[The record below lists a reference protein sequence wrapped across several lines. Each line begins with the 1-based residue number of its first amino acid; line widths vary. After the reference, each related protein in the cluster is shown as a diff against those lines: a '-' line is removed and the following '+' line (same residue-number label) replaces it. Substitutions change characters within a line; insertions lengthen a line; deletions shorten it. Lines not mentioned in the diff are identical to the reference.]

1 LLPGIRF
8 AILFLMDIFASAP
21 YLIGNPPAAPEPLAR
36 YLPPVTQGVTSAWL
50 GQHVPAGAW
59 VLDPFGASPTVAV
72 EAARAGY
79 RVLVAANNPIS
90 RFLLEMAANPPSM
103 ADLQAGLAE
112 LGASR
117 KEDERLEQHIQS
129 LYQTVCANCH
139 RTIQAEAFIWDRES
153 RLLEARLYTC
163 PHCNDSGEKAP
174 DISDVVNAD
183 KWAKLE
189 KMYRSR
195 ALERIAPLDDPD
207 REHAEEALAIY
218 LPRTVYALGTI
229 INRIDQ
235 LKLTPARLRA
245 LTALVLT
252 ACDQASGLWAHPTER
267 RRRPRSLALP
277 PHFRENNL
285 WQALEEGLSLWAG
298 TSAPEAGI
306 ALTQFP
312 APPPESGGICLFEGA
327 VRELVPNLE
336 AYPMSAVIGALPR
349 PNQAFWTLSALWA
362 GWLWGRE
369 AVGPFKSV
377 LRRRRY
383 DWQWHAE
390 ALKAVFTSLA
400 KPLATGTPFFAL
412 LTEAEPSFITAALLA
427 AQVGSFDLKAF
438 AMRTDGDPLQL
449 HWERGADF
457 QPPSRLPEKQAV
469 RDALTAYLNDRVESA
484 TYLHVHTVG
493 VAALAEKRA
502 LAWSDEAVTE
512 TGQVILQALNH
523 PTFVHHDAKTT
534 PESGTWGLSKPNPEA
549 HPLVDRV
556 EMAVVRFLQANS
568 KSSFEEI
575 QGALNEKFPG
585 ALTPPLALIGAVLDS
600 YGVED
605 GGWTLREQDSPS
617 IRRLDMEEAQ
627 ALLENLGG
635 RMNFTVSRADPNLV
649 LWSEGE
655 SLAWT
660 FYVIA
665 SAVAGKTLSN
675 NRQRP
680 GRTVVVLPGG
690 RAGLLAYKLRRDPHL
705 RQLAD
710 GCHFLKFRNLRQIA
724 EIQLLTHETWAEA
737 VRGDPIEGTT
747 AQMMM
752 F

>member
-1 LLPGIRF
+1 
-8 AILFLMDIFASAP
+8 MDIFASAP
-21 YLIGNPPAAPEPLAR
+21 YLIGSLPAAPEPLAR
-36 YLPPVTQGVTSAWL
+36 YLPPVTQGVVSAWL
-50 GQHVPAGAW
+50 GQHVSAGAW
-59 VLDPFGASPTVAV
+59 VLDPFGASPIIAI

-79 RVLVAANNPIS
+79 RILVAANNPIS
-90 RFLLEMAANPPSM
+90 RFLLEMAANPPSV

-139 RTIQAEAFIWDRES
+139 RAIQAEAFIWDS
-153 RLLEARLYTC
+153 KSGLLEGRIYTC
-163 PHCNDSGEKAP
+163 PHCQDSGEKAP
-174 DISDVVNAD
+174 DISDVVNAS

-189 KMYRSR
+189 MMHRSR
-195 ALERIAPLDDPD
+195 ALERIAPRDDPD
-207 REHAEEALAIY
+207 RVHAEEALAIY

-229 INRIDQ
+229 INRIEL
-235 LKLTPARLRA
+235 LKLTPQRRRA

-252 ACDQASGLWAHPTER
+252 ACDQTSGMRIQPPEK
-267 RRRPRSLALP
+267 RRRPRSLVLP
-277 PHFRENNL
+277 PRFRENNL
-285 WQALEEGLSLWAG
+285 WQALEDGIDLWAG
-298 TSAPEAGI
+298 TPEEGVV
-306 ALTQFP
+306 LTQFP

-327 VRELVPNLE
+327 VRELIPHLE
-336 AYPMSAVIGALPR
+336 AYPMSAVISAIPR

-390 ALKAVFTSLA
+390 ALKSVFTGLS
-400 KPLATGTPFFAL
+400 KPLAEGTPFFAL
-412 LTEAEPSFITAALLA
+412 LTEPEPSFVTAAMLA
-427 AQVGSFDLKAF
+427 AQVGGFDLKAF
-438 AMRTDGDPLQL
+438 AMRTADDPLQL

-457 QPPSRLPEKQAV
+457 RPPSKPPEKQAV

-484 TYLHVHTVG
+484 TFLHVHTVG
-493 VAALAEKRA
+493 VAALAEQRA

-523 PTFVHHDAKTT
+523 PTFEHFDAKTT
-534 PESGTWGLSKPNPEA
+534 PESGTWGLTRPNPEA

-556 EMAVVRFLQANS
+556 EMAIVRLLQANPNTS
-568 KSSFEEI
+568 LDDI
-575 QGALNEKFPG
+575 QQALNEKFPG
-585 ALTPPLALIGAVLDS
+585 ALTPPLSVIGAVLES

-605 GGWTLREQDSPS
+605 NGWTLREQDSPAN
-617 IRRLDMEEAQ
+617 RRADLEEAQ
-627 ALLENLGG
+627 KLLEKLGG
-635 RMNFTVSRADPNLV
+635 RMDYAVSRADPNLV
-649 LWSEGE
+649 LWSEE
-655 SLAWT
+655 DSPSWT

-665 SAVAGKTLSN
+665 SAVAGKVLSG

-680 GRTVVVLPGG
+680 ERTVVVLPGG
-690 RAGLLAYKLRRDPHL
+690 RAGLLAYKLKRDPHL
-705 RQLAD
+705 RQLAED
-710 GCHFLKFRNLRQIA
+710 CHFLKFRNLRQIA
-724 EIQLLTHETWAEA
+724 EIQLLTRETWQEA
-737 VRGDPIEGTT
+737 VRGDPIEGAT